1 MKMNRIWLKSEPFQ
15 LSQLDWQTGI
25 FYFCCNNLFCSLH
38 DSVCQDQEMFLTFSI
53 FHCIWYTKLHTL
65 MSCINDLHNH
75 TWSPFALLPNTSH
88 LSSPV
93 CLLRS
98 PTRDN
103 WRKKMKMKFC
113 KIPQNFY
120 SGARSRP
127 HPSKDTAHVDR
138 EGLVLRRIQS
148 MNLDT
153 TFVSLVWCI
162 KLRGFFHR
170 PWIK

>member
-1 MKMNRIWLKSEPFQ
+1 MKMNRIWLKSESFQ
-15 LSQLDWQTGI
+15 LSQLNWQTGI

-53 FHCIWYTKLHTL
+53 FHGIWYTKLHRL

-75 TWSPFALLPNTSH
+75 TWSPFALLPNTLH

-103 WRKKMKMKFC
+103 WRKKWRWSFAFHN
-113 KIPQNFY
+113 PATQHPLNNFLLCAY
-120 SGARSRP
+120 HILCCASL
-127 HPSKDTAHVDR
+127 
-138 EGLVLRRIQS
+138 GLAAKKPDL
-148 MNLDT
+148 L
-153 TFVSLVWCI
+153 
-162 KLRGFFHR
+162 
-170 PWIK
+170 